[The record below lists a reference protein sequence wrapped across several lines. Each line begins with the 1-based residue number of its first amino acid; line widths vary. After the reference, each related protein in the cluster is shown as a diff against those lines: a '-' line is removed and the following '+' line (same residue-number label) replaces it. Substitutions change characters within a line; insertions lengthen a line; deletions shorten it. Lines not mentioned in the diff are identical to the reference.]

1 MFACFGPAIPFDKV
15 ERNHRFLEEALE
27 LVQAADCTKAEALK
41 LVEYVYGRP
50 KGELH
55 QEIGGVLVTLAAL
68 SDAHGADLEICGDV
82 EIRRCWE
89 KIMTIREKQAAK
101 PKMSP
106 LPAAPPQALPLKILR
121 ADRASKT
128 CEIGEFVFYGLDAYG
143 CANEDSRSEGI
154 EHIAVSRD
162 PSGIPFF
169 TIPKQD
175 VATQVVARKID
186 DDYESRL
193 ARGTATETR

>member
-1 MFACFGPAIPFDKV
+1 MFACFGPLIPYDKV

-27 LVQAADCTKAEALK
+27 LVQAAGCTRQEAIL
-41 LVEYVYGRP
+41 LVKYVYDRP
-50 KGELH
+50 VGELH
-55 QEIGGVLVTLAAL
+55 QEIGGAMVTLAAL
-68 SDAHGADLEICGDV
+68 ADAHGADMEICADV
-82 EIRRCWE
+82 ELRRCWD
-89 KIMTIREKQAAK
+89 KIEQIRAKQAAK
-101 PKMSP
+101 PKMSS
-106 LPAAPPQALPLKILR
+106 LPATPTQTAPLKILR